1 MFKYIGQSEKKTLK
15 YNLKELSKI
24 KFFFTE
30 NYINIKTF
38 INMELSLNDA
48 LDFYINL
55 LKSNNYYYFVNK
67 NKIILQYI
75 KKFNMI
81 NTNIIDIILKNTSDM
96 ILEVD
101 QDEDAFDLVA
111 ELFNTLESF
120 CNINHIFT
128 SYYDLINSIHKE
140 TVIYNGINMYKI
152 FEDIILYL
160 EDCLEINSEKIED
173 TYVFHNKFY
182 SYFDNDIM
190 VIAINITIKNNI
202 ISLIKNLFIDNYY
215 DDCYCSRGYTFLCIS
230 TDTLIKSG
238 IRTDVF
244 ILILLSILEEKYNE
258 NYII

>member
-1 MFKYIGQSEKKTLK
+1 MFKYIGQSEKETLK

-24 KFFFTE
+24 KIVFTE
-30 NYINIKTF
+30 NYINIKAF

-55 LKSNNYYYFVNK
+55 LKSNNYYYCVNK

-75 KKFNMI
+75 KNFNMI
-81 NTNIIDIILKNTSDM
+81 NTNIINIILKNTSDM

-101 QDEDAFDLVA
+101 QDEETFELVA
-111 ELFNTLESF
+111 ELFNTLENF
-120 CNINHIFT
+120 YNIKHIFT
-128 SYYDLINSIHKE
+128 SYYNLITSSYERTI
-140 TVIYNGINMYKI
+140 IYNDSNMYKI

-160 EDCLEINSEKIED
+160 EDCLDVDCRKVGDN
-173 TYVFHNKFY
+173 YMFHNKFY